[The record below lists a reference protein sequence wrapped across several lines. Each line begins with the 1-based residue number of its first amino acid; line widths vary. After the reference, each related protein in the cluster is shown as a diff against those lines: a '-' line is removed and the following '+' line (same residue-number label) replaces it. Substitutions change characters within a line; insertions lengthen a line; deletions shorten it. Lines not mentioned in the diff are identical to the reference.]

1 MKLGFVGC
9 GFASDGYVSTLC
21 NHPRLQL
28 VGVTDLDRERADRF
42 AEHHGVHA
50 YPSTEA
56 LLADPSIE
64 IVVNLTPPESHHA
77 ISRAALE
84 AGKHV
89 YSEKPLTTSLAAARE
104 LVALAESRG
113 LRLSAAPCSVLGQAA
128 QTAWRAV
135 REGTIGRPLLAVA
148 EISDGFL
155 HGRAYRSWRNRLGVP
170 WPYASEFRT
179 GCTLEHAAYSL
190 TWFASMF
197 GPARFITTFGA
208 HLLPNPFGPEGDGP
222 PPPDHAVACV
232 EFDGG
237 IVARITCSIIAPSDR
252 SLTLVGEKGVLR
264 VADTWKYDSPVRFTP
279 HSRRALRWEKHPW
292 IRRALLAGPRRVPRT
307 ATTSHT
313 FRYRGNHRMD
323 YARGIAELAE
333 SIEQARPCRLSARM
347 VLHVT
352 ELMLA
357 MDAGAARPGRHALES
372 AFEAPEPLP

>member
-1 MKLGFVGC
+1 MKIGFVGC

-28 VGVTDLDRERADRF
+28 AGVTDLDRERAVRL
-42 AEHHGVHA
+42 AELHAVRA
-50 YPSTEA
+50 YPSAEA
-56 LLADPSIE
+56 LFADPSIE
-64 IVVNLTPPESHHA
+64 LVVNLTPPESHHPV
-77 ISRAALE
+77 SRAALE

-89 YSEKPLTTSLAAARE
+89 YSEKPLATSRAAARE

-113 LRLSAAPCSVLGQAA
+113 LCISAAPCSVLGRAA

-170 WPYASEFRT
+170 WPFASEFRT
-179 GCTLEHAAYSL
+179 GCVVEHAAYSL
-190 TWFASMF
+190 TWLVSMF
-197 GPARFITTFGA
+197 GPARFVTTVGA
-208 HLLPNPFGPEGDGP
+208 HLMPNPFRAEGAGP

-237 IVARITCSIIAPSDR
+237 IVARVTCSIVAPSDR

-264 VADTWKYDSPVRFTP
+264 VADTWKYDSPVHFTA

-307 ATTSHT
+307 GTTSRT
-313 FRYRGNHRMD
+313 YRYRSNHRMD
-323 YARGIAELAE
+323 YSLGIAELAE
-333 SIEQARPCRLSARM
+333 SIEEARPCRLSARM

-352 ELMLA
+352 ELVLTMHE
-357 MDAGAARPGRHALES
+357 GATHPGRHAVES
-372 AFEAPEPLP
+372 SFEAPEPLP